1 MLDMKKFSAFCA
13 ILALVLAASCGSRRE
28 EAQEIRQ
35 HAAALSNIRNPE
47 IVVRKNDRRLFLHSG
62 GEVVRTYRI
71 GLGFSPK
78 GHKHKEG
85 DGRTPEGEYYICCKN
100 PNSRYYLSLGLSY
113 PNEQDAVKGLQDRRI
128 TKTQCRR
135 IKNAI
140 HRKSTPPWNT
150 PLGGEIFIHG
160 RGSHR
165 DWTLGCVALGDYDMR
180 ELYEAV
186 PVGTPVTIL
195 P

>member
-1 MLDMKKFSAFCA
+1 
-13 ILALVLAASCGSRRE
+13 
-28 EAQEIRQ
+28 
-35 HAAALSNIRNPE
+35 
-47 IVVRKNDRRLFLHSG
+47 
-62 GEVVRTYRI
+62 VRTYRI
-71 GLGFSPK
+71 GLGFNPK

-85 DGRTPEGEYYICCKN
+85 DGRTPEGSYYICCKN

-113 PNEQDAVKGLQDRRI
+113 PNEQDAAKGLQDGRI
-128 TKTQCRR
+128 TGTQCRR

-140 HRKSTPPWNT
+140 RRKATPPWNT

-165 DWTLGCVALGDYDMR
+165 DWTLGCIALDDGDMR
-180 ELYEAV
+180 ELFGAV